1 MKHIITGVLLAGVIL
16 LVPNARS
23 AEITGFVGYSS
34 MQVAPNMTVK
44 LIKGD
49 SGQVADI
56 DETNF
61 FGKYTFE
68 GVSPGY
74 YKLQAGDVVRELM
87 IKGKDDEK
95 RIDIDLSAKGGAMDY
110 SGTVGETNQQSKAEK
125 GVTQREII
133 KIWPIRLLASGGGT
147 LVQLNVDL
155 VSVREECIGITQNP
169 VIQAV
174 AIAIRVRHGV
184 LQVSRADMVPG
195 TFRVIHKVVS

>member
-1 MKHIITGVLLAGVIL
+1 
-16 LVPNARS
+16 
-23 AEITGFVGYSS
+23 

-68 GVSPGY
+68 GINPGY
-74 YKLQAGDVVRELM
+74 YKLQAGEVVRELI

-110 SGTVGETNQQSKAEK
+110 SGTAGTADQQTKATTGVKTKANNQDLANQIAGASRFSFLTPPLPRCA
-125 GVTQREII
+125 GVTNAQC
-133 KIWPIRLLASGGGT
+133 LLFGASS
-147 LVQLNVDL
+147 L
-155 VSVREECIGITQNP
+155 SI
-169 VIQAV
+169 
-174 AIAIRVRHGV
+174 
-184 LQVSRADMVPG
+184 
-195 TFRVIHKVVS
+195 

>member
-16 LVPNARS
+16 FVPNARS

-49 SGQVADI
+49 SGQVTDI

-68 GVSPGY
+68 AVSPGY
-74 YKLQAGDVVRELM
+74 YKLQAGDIVRELM
-87 IKGKDDEK
+87 IKGKDEKK

-110 SGTVGETNQQSKAEK
+110 SETVGAAVSRQRR
-125 GVTQREII
+125 QRE
-133 KIWPIRLLASGGGT
+133 
-147 LVQLNVDL
+147 
-155 VSVREECIGITQNP
+155 
-169 VIQAV
+169 
-174 AIAIRVRHGV
+174 
-184 LQVSRADMVPG
+184 
-195 TFRVIHKVVS
+195 